1 MAFLKSSRGF
11 IALGVLPY
19 ALGAIVVCGLAVG
32 LYFKGYANG
41 SASRNDE
48 IAQML
53 ATLESARAEAKRLE
67 AKAGEAAK
75 NVRVEYRKVIETVT
89 VEKEAARELV
99 EVIRRDASCDLPPA
113 YRQLWDGKPTS
124 GSAADSGAAGV
135 NGAPVAMADAAAAVA
150 EAKEAFELNKAKL
163 EAIQS
168 FLRQIEDAPLPK

>member
-1 MAFLKSSRGF
+1 M
-11 IALGVLPY
+11 GVLPY

-67 AKAGEAAK
+67 AKAEEAAK

-89 VEKEAARELV
+89 VEKEAARELI
-99 EVIRRDASCDLPPA
+99 EVVRRDSSCDLPPSF
-113 YRQLWDGKPTS
+113 RVLHDT
-124 GSAADSGAAGV
+124 AAGY
-135 NGAPVAMADAAAAVA
+135 PADKATAGTVSPAQAAETIADNYATA
-150 EAKEAFELNKAKL
+150 RENAAKL
-163 EAIQS
+163 EALQNYLAQIQ
-168 FLRQIEDAPLPK
+168 DASPSPNSRP